1 LERKST
7 YKVNTAIENLLC
19 YLWKPVLRGEKEMSA
34 RDLSVLIS
42 VILIVSMLII
52 PFPTWL
58 LSILIILNITL
69 ALLVLLVSMNM
80 TEPLQFSVFPSLLL
94 LLTLYRLGLN
104 VSTTRAIL
112 SHGDAGGVVETFG
125 TFVVGGNIVVGLI
138 LFLILI
144 IIQFIVITKGAER
157 VSEVAARFTLDA
169 MPGKQMSIDADLNA
183 GMISEQEARER
194 RKKVGREADFYGAM
208 DGASKFVKGD
218 AIASIIIVLIN
229 LIAGI
234 IIGMLQQ
241 GMGLADAAKH
251 FSLLSVGDGIVSQI
265 PALLISTAT
274 GIVVTRAASE
284 GNLGQEITS
293 QLLAYPK
300 LLYVAGGTIF
310 LLGLF
315 TPINDLLTI
324 PIAGMLAVGGY
335 MFSKVPK
342 TDKLQL
348 EEMEEASGA
357 DEMKSPES
365 VISLLNVDPIEFEFG
380 YGLIPLAD
388 TNQGGDLLDRI
399 VMIRR
404 QLAIELGL
412 VIPVVRI
419 RDNIQLQPNEYRL
432 KIKGNEMARG
442 ELLLDH
448 YLAMSPGI
456 EDDSIEGI
464 DTIEPSFGLP
474 AKWITDGMKER
485 AEIFGY
491 TVVDPPSV
499 VSTHITEVIKANAY
513 ELLGRQETKQ
523 LIDHVKESYP
533 ILIEEVTPNPLSVG
547 EVQKVLSKLLKE
559 NVSIRNLPV
568 IFETLADFGKVTTD
582 TDILAE
588 YVRQALARQI
598 TNQYASQG
606 ETLKVATLS
615 GKAEKSV
622 ADAIQQTEHGNY
634 LALDPSI
641 SQRILESIAKN
652 IEQFSMMEQ
661 TPIVLCSPAVRMYVR
676 QLTERYFPKVPILSY
691 NELEANVE
699 VQSVGVV
706 NVD

>member
-1 LERKST
+1 
-7 YKVNTAIENLLC
+7 
-19 YLWKPVLRGEKEMSA
+19 MSA
-34 RDLSVLIS
+34 RDLSVLAS
-42 VILIVSMLII
+42 VILIVAMLII
-52 PFPTWL
+52 PFPSWM
-58 LSILIILNITL
+58 LSVLIIINISL
-69 ALLVLLVSMNM
+69 ALLVLLTSMNM
-80 TEPLQFSVFPSLLL
+80 NEPLQFSIFPSLLL
-94 LLTLYRLGLN
+94 LLTLFRLGLN
-104 VSTTRAIL
+104 VSTTRSIL
-112 SHGDAGGVVETFG
+112 SKGEAGGVVETFG
-125 TFVVGGNIVVGLI
+125 TFVVGGNVLVGLVV
-138 LFLILI
+138 FVILI
-144 IIQFIVITKGAER
+144 VIQFIVITKGSER

-183 GMISEQEARER
+183 GMISEHDARHR
-194 RKKVGREADFYGAM
+194 REKISREADFYGAM

-218 AIASIIIVLIN
+218 AIAGIVIVMIN
-229 LIAGI
+229 LIFGI
-234 IIGMLQQ
+234 VIGMTQQ
-241 GMGLADAAKH
+241 GLPIGEAATRY
-251 FSLLSVGDGIVSQI
+251 SLLTVGDGIVSQI

-284 GNLGQEITS
+284 GNLGQDIMN
-293 QLLAYPK
+293 QLLAYPFM
-300 LLYVAGGTIF
+300 LYVAAFTIF
-310 LLGLF
+310 MLGVA
-315 TPINDLLTI
+315 TPIDDILTI
-324 PIAGMLAVGGY
+324 PIAAAMAFGGY
-335 MFSKVPK
+335 MLSRTPAESE
-342 TDKLQL
+342 T
-348 EEMEEASGA
+348 EIAAMEEEVET

-365 VISLLNVDPIEFEFG
+365 VVNLLNVDPIEFEFG

-448 YLAMSPGI
+448 YLAMSPGV

-474 AKWITDGMKER
+474 AKWISEEMKEQ

-499 VSTHITEVIKANAY
+499 VSTHITEVIKTNAH

-523 LIDHVKESYP
+523 LIDHLQESYP
-533 ILIEEVTPNPLSVG
+533 ILVEEVTPNPLSVG
-547 EVQKVLSKLLKE
+547 EVQKVLAKLLKE
-559 NVSIRNLPV
+559 NVSIRNLPI
-568 IFETLADFGKVTTD
+568 IFETLADFSKMSSD
-582 TDILAE
+582 TDLLAE

-598 TNQYASQG
+598 TNQYVQDNGS
-606 ETLKVATLS
+606 LKVVTMS
-615 GKAEKSV
+615 GKSEKLI
-622 ADAIQQTEHGNY
+622 ADSIQQTEHGNY
-634 LALDPSI
+634 LSMDPND
-641 SQRILESIAKN
+641 SQRVLESIASQ
-652 IEQFSMMEQ
+652 IEQLSLMEES
-661 TPIVLCSPAVRMYVR
+661 PIILCSPAVRMYVR
-676 QLTERYFPKVPILSY
+676 QLTERYFPQVPILSY

-706 NVD
+706 NVE